1 MKSELGPKV
10 MTEFTTLR
18 LKTCSYF
25 ADRNDE
31 DKKEKGTKKYFIK
44 GKLKFKNYIHCL
56 ETVQFKNV
64 DSPWENN
71 KEFIKNNKLTSNSQ
85 QNSKTEKYN
94 VLTEKVNKIALSAN
108 DYQRIQSIDS
118 IEAYA
123 YETSKKI
130 YSVKICSRWK
140 RRDYM

>member
-1 MKSELGPKV
+1 MKSELGPEV

-31 DKKEKGTKKYFIK
+31 DKKGKGTKKYFIK

-56 ETVQFKNV
+56 GTVQFKNV

-71 KEFIKNNKLTSNSQ
+71 KEFIKKQ
-85 QNSKTEKYN
+85 
-94 VLTEKVNKIALSAN
+94 
-108 DYQRIQSIDS
+108 
-118 IEAYA
+118 
-123 YETSKKI
+123 
-130 YSVKICSRWK
+130 
-140 RRDYM
+140 

>member
-31 DKKEKGTKKYFIK
+31 DKKGKGTKKYFIK

-56 ETVQFKNV
+56 GTVQFKNV

-130 YSVKICSRWK
+130 
-140 RRDYM
+140 

>member
-56 ETVQFKNV
+56 ET
-64 DSPWENN
+64 D
-71 KEFIKNNKLTSNSQ
+71 
-85 QNSKTEKYN
+85 QNRSKTLKLCTY
-94 VLTEKVNKIALSAN
+94 
-108 DYQRIQSIDS
+108 
-118 IEAYA
+118 
-123 YETSKKI
+123 
-130 YSVKICSRWK
+130 
-140 RRDYM
+140 

>member
-18 LKTCSYF
+18 LKTCCCF

-44 GKLKFKNYIHCL
+44 GKLKFKNYIHCS
-56 ETVQFKNV
+56 ETVRFKNV

-71 KEFIKNNKLTSNSQ
+71 KEFIKNNTLTSKSQ

-94 VLTEKVNKIALSAN
+94 VLTEEVNKIALSAN
-108 DYQRIQSIDS
+108 DHQRIQSIDS

-123 YETSKKI
+123 YEASKKI
-130 YSVKICSRWK
+130 
-140 RRDYM
+140 

>member
-18 LKTCSYF
+18 LKTCCYF

-56 ETVQFKNV
+56 GTVQFKNV

-130 YSVKICSRWK
+130 
-140 RRDYM
+140 

>member
-56 ETVQFKNV
+56 GTVQFKNV

-118 IEAYA
+118 IETYA

-130 YSVKICSRWK
+130 
-140 RRDYM
+140 

>member
-44 GKLKFKNYIHCL
+44 GKLKFENYIHCL
-56 ETVQFKNV
+56 EKVQFKIV

-71 KEFIKNNKLTSNSQ
+71 KKFIKNNKLISKSQ

-94 VLTEKVNKIALSAN
+94 VLTEEVNKIALSAN
-108 DYQRIQSIDS
+108 DHQRIQSIDS

-130 YSVKICSRWK
+130 
-140 RRDYM
+140 

>member
-18 LKTCSYF
+18 LKTCCYF

-44 GKLKFKNYIHCL
+44 GKLKFENHIHCL
-56 ETVQFKNV
+56 EKVQFKIV

-71 KEFIKNNKLTSNSQ
+71 KKFIKNNKLISKSQ

-94 VLTEKVNKIALSAN
+94 VLTEEVNKIALSAN
-108 DYQRIQSIDS
+108 DHQRIQSIDS

-130 YSVKICSRWK
+130 
-140 RRDYM
+140 

>member
-56 ETVQFKNV
+56 GTVQFKNV

-130 YSVKICSRWK
+130 
-140 RRDYM
+140 

>member
-44 GKLKFKNYIHCL
+44 GKLKFKIIYI
-56 ETVQFKNV
+56 V
-64 DSPWENN
+64 
-71 KEFIKNNKLTSNSQ
+71 
-85 QNSKTEKYN
+85 
-94 VLTEKVNKIALSAN
+94 
-108 DYQRIQSIDS
+108 
-118 IEAYA
+118 
-123 YETSKKI
+123 
-130 YSVKICSRWK
+130 
-140 RRDYM
+140 